1 MYAKAKV
8 KNTPMP
14 EDSNRELVRP
24 KSRMS
29 QLWRQVKRCR
39 ALYLLI
45 LPAVAAVFIFHYIP
59 IYGVIIAFKDYRT
72 SRGITGSDWVGLKHF
87 INFIQYPYF
96 KQIMWN
102 TLWISLVSLLTFPA
116 SIIFAL
122 MLNEMKNQR
131 LKKVCQMV
139 TYAPYF
145 VSTVV
150 VCSMTILFLNRE
162 GLVNILIGFLGG
174 ETKDFISIPQA
185 FAFIY
190 AITGL
195 WQGLGWGTII
205 YLATLSGVS
214 PELIEAAKLD
224 GANRM
229 QIILNV
235 NLPHLK
241 PTIITLFILQ
251 MGSLLSVGFE
261 KTFLLQNPLNLE
273 ASNVIATY
281 VYEVGLKSQ
290 QFSYSTAVGLF
301 NSLINIVMILIANT
315 ISKKLTQTSLW

>member
-1 MYAKAKV
+1 MQTNA
-8 KNTPMP
+8 
-14 EDSNRELVRP
+14 RP
-24 KSRMS
+24 KNNAGGGERLRATGGEGRATR
-29 QLWRQVKRCR
+29 LWRQVVRCR
-39 ALYLLI
+39 HLYLLI

-59 IYGVIIAFKDYRT
+59 IYGIVIAFKDYRT
-72 SRGITGSDWVGLKHF
+72 SRGIMGSEWVGLKHF

-96 KQIMWN
+96 KRIMWN
-102 TLWISLVSLLTFPA
+102 TLWISLVSLMTFPA

-122 MLNEMKNQR
+122 MLNEMKNQK
-131 LKKVCQMV
+131 LKKTCQMI

-150 VCSMTILFLNRE
+150 LCSMTILFLNRE
-162 GLVNILIGFLGG
+162 GLLNIIIEFLGG
-174 ETKDFISIPQA
+174 EKKDFLAEPAA

-229 QIILNV
+229 QVIWHV
-235 NLPHLK
+235 DLPHLK

-261 KTFLLQNPLNLE
+261 KTFLLQNSLNLE

-281 VYEVGLKSQ
+281 VYDVGLKSQ

-301 NSLINIVMILIANT
+301 NSVINIIMILLANAA
-315 ISKKLTQTSLW
+315 SKKITETSLW

>member
-1 MYAKAKV
+1 MQTNA
-8 KNTPMP
+8 
-14 EDSNRELVRP
+14 RP
-24 KSRMS
+24 KNNAAGERLRATGGEGRAAR
-29 QLWRQVKRCR
+29 LWRQVVRCR
-39 ALYLLI
+39 HLYLLI

-59 IYGVIIAFKDYRT
+59 IYGIVIAFKDYRT
-72 SRGITGSDWVGLKHF
+72 SRGIMGSEWVGLKHF

-96 KQIMWN
+96 KRIMWN
-102 TLWISLVSLLTFPA
+102 TLWISLVSLMTFPA

-122 MLNEMKNQR
+122 MLNEMKNQK
-131 LKKVCQMV
+131 LKKTCQMI

-150 VCSMTILFLNRE
+150 LCSMTILFLNRE
-162 GLVNILIGFLGG
+162 GLMNIIIKFLGG
-174 ETKDFISIPQA
+174 EKKDFLAEPAA

-229 QIILNV
+229 QVIWHV
-235 NLPHLK
+235 DLPHLK

-261 KTFLLQNPLNLE
+261 KTFLLQNSLNLE

-281 VYEVGLKSQ
+281 VYDVGLKSQ
-290 QFSYSTAVGLF
+290 QFSYFTAVGLF
-301 NSLINIVMILIANT
+301 NSVINIIMILFANAA
-315 ISKKLTQTSLW
+315 SKKITETSLW

>member
-1 MYAKAKV
+1 MQINA
-8 KNTPMP
+8 
-14 EDSNRELVRP
+14 RP
-24 KSRMS
+24 KNNAAGERLRATGGEGRAAR
-29 QLWRQVKRCR
+29 LWRQVVRCR
-39 ALYLLI
+39 HLYLLI

-59 IYGVIIAFKDYRT
+59 IYGIVIAFKDYRT
-72 SRGITGSDWVGLKHF
+72 SRGIMGSEWVGLKHF

-96 KQIMWN
+96 KRIMWN
-102 TLWISLVSLLTFPA
+102 TLWISLVSLMTFPA

-122 MLNEMKNQR
+122 MLNEMKNQK
-131 LKKVCQMV
+131 LKKTCQMI

-150 VCSMTILFLNRE
+150 LCSMTILFLNRE
-162 GLVNILIGFLGG
+162 GLLNIIIEFLGG
-174 ETKDFISIPQA
+174 EKKDFLAEPAA

-205 YLATLSGVS
+205 YLATLSAVS

-229 QIILNV
+229 QVIWHV
-235 NLPHLK
+235 DLPHLK

-251 MGSLLSVGFE
+251 MGSLLPVGFE
-261 KTFLLQNPLNLE
+261 KTFLLQNSLDLE

-281 VYEVGLKSQ
+281 VYDVGLKSQ

-301 NSLINIVMILIANT
+301 NSVINIIMILLANAA
-315 ISKKLTQTSLW
+315 SKKITETSLW

>member
-1 MYAKAKV
+1 MQTNA
-8 KNTPMP
+8 
-14 EDSNRELVRP
+14 RP
-24 KSRMS
+24 KNNAAGERLRATGGEGRAAR
-29 QLWRQVKRCR
+29 LWRQVVRCR
-39 ALYLLI
+39 HLYLLI

-59 IYGVIIAFKDYRT
+59 IYGIVIAFKDYRT
-72 SRGITGSDWVGLKHF
+72 SRGIMGSEWVGLKHF

-96 KQIMWN
+96 KRIMWN
-102 TLWISLVSLLTFPA
+102 TLWISLVSLMTFPA

-122 MLNEMKNQR
+122 MLNEMKNQK
-131 LKKVCQMV
+131 LKKTCQMI

-150 VCSMTILFLNRE
+150 LCSMTILFLNRE
-162 GLVNILIGFLGG
+162 GLMNIIIKFLGG
-174 ETKDFISIPQA
+174 EKKDFLAEPAA

-229 QIILNV
+229 QVIWHV
-235 NLPHLK
+235 DLPHLK

-261 KTFLLQNPLNLE
+261 KTFLLQNSLNLE

-281 VYEVGLKSQ
+281 VYDVGLKSQ

-301 NSLINIVMILIANT
+301 NSVINIIMILFANAA
-315 ISKKLTQTSLW
+315 SKKITETSLW

>member
-1 MYAKAKV
+1 MPQGNACGRREEKAGAA
-8 KNTPMP
+8 
-14 EDSNRELVRP
+14 R
-24 KSRMS
+24 
-29 QLWRQVKRCR
+29 LWRQVVRCR
-39 ALYLLI
+39 HLYLLI

-59 IYGVIIAFKDYRT
+59 IYGIVIAFKDYRT
-72 SRGITGSDWVGLKHF
+72 SRGIMGSEWVGLKHF

-96 KQIMWN
+96 KRIMWN
-102 TLWISLVSLLTFPA
+102 TLWISLVSLMTFPA

-122 MLNEMKNQR
+122 MLNEMKNQK
-131 LKKVCQMV
+131 LKKTCRMI

-150 VCSMTILFLNRE
+150 LCSMTILFLNRE
-162 GLVNILIGFLGG
+162 GLLNIIIEFLGG
-174 ETKDFISIPQA
+174 EKKDFLAEPAA

-205 YLATLSGVS
+205 YLAALSGVS

-229 QIILNV
+229 QVIWHV
-235 NLPHLK
+235 DLPYLK

-251 MGSLLSVGFE
+251 MGSILSVGFE
-261 KTFLLQNPLNLE
+261 KTFLLQNSLNLE

-281 VYEVGLKSQ
+281 VYDVGLKSQ

-301 NSLINIVMILIANT
+301 NSVINIIMILLANAA
-315 ISKKLTQTSLW
+315 SKKITETSLW

>member
-1 MYAKAKV
+1 MHTNA
-8 KNTPMP
+8 
-14 EDSNRELVRP
+14 RP
-24 KSRMS
+24 KNNAGGGERLRTMGGVGRTARF
-29 QLWRQVKRCR
+29 WRQVLRCR
-39 ALYLLI
+39 HLYLLI

-59 IYGVIIAFKDYRT
+59 IYGIVIAFKDYRT
-72 SRGITGSDWVGLKHF
+72 SRGIMGSEWVGLKHF

-96 KQIMWN
+96 KRIMWN
-102 TLWISLVSLLTFPA
+102 TLWISLVSLMTFPA

-122 MLNEMKNQR
+122 MLNEMKNQK
-131 LKKVCQMV
+131 LKKTCQMI

-150 VCSMTILFLNRE
+150 LCSMTILFLNRE
-162 GLVNILIGFLGG
+162 GLLNIIIEFLGG
-174 ETKDFISIPQA
+174 ESKDFLADPAA

-229 QIILNV
+229 QVIWHV
-235 NLPHLK
+235 DLPHLK

-261 KTFLLQNPLNLE
+261 KTFLLQNSLNLE

-281 VYEVGLKSQ
+281 VYDVGLKSQ

-301 NSLINIVMILIANT
+301 NSVINIIMILLANAA
-315 ISKKLTQTSLW
+315 SKKITETSLW

>member
-1 MYAKAKV
+1 MRLAPEVEKAA
-8 KNTPMP
+8 
-14 EDSNRELVRP
+14 ESG
-24 KSRMS
+24 
-29 QLWRQVKRCR
+29 RQVKKKARKSTQLTDLACQMYRCR
-39 ALYLLI
+39 MLYLLI
-45 LPAVAAVFIFHYIP
+45 LPAIVAVFIFHYIP
-59 IYGVIIAFKDYRT
+59 IYGIQIAFKDYHT
-72 SRGITGSDWVGLKHF
+72 SLGIWDSKWVGLKH
-87 INFIQYPYF
+87 IISFIQHPYF

-116 SIIFAL
+116 SVIFAL
-122 MLNEMKNQR
+122 MLNEMKS
-131 LKKVCQMV
+131 LKLRKICQMI

-162 GLVNILIGFLGG
+162 GLINILIGLFGC
-174 ETKDFISIPQA
+174 ESKDFISDPSA

-205 YLATLSGVS
+205 YLASLSGVS

-229 QIILNV
+229 QVIWHV
-235 NLPHLK
+235 NLPYLK
-241 PTIITLFILQ
+241 PTIITLFILM

-261 KTFLLQNPLNLE
+261 KTFLLQNSLNLE
-273 ASNVIATY
+273 ASNVISTY
-281 VYEVGLKSQ
+281 IYDVGLKNQ

-315 ISKKLTQTSLW
+315 ISKKVTDTSLW